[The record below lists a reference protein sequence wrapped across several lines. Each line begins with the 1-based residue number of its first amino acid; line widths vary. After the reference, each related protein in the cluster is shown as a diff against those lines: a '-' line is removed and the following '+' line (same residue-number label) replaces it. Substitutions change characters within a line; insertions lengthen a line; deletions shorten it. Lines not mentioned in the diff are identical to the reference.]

1 MTKCNKEG
9 LFQIYYLGQYY
20 FSQIINLCSVKNNDI
35 NTVIFIDSYMTLK
48 ILMHIDQVYVIQDI
62 VVYISVRTLNS
73 KLETDRRKMY

>member
-1 MTKCNKEG
+1 M
-9 LFQIYYLGQYY
+9 
-20 FSQIINLCSVKNNDI
+20 KNNGV
-35 NTVIFIDSYMTLK
+35 NTVIFIESYMTLK